1 MSLLTVM
8 SCCRYVRSA
17 LASVVMELAPV
28 LGKAA
33 TIEHLLPVFLALLK
47 DDFPDVR
54 LNIISKL
61 EQARCRV
68 NMQYTSQATR
78 SQRRSKAAAGLTA
91 CRSVV
96 ITLPLN
102 KAHLWLPYD
111 KRDDALPSAALRLHN
126 HPPLPD
132 ACLEAWHWQPL
143 WPSCRLT

>member
-1 MSLLTVM
+1 M

-68 NMQYTSQATR
+68 NMQYT
-78 SQRRSKAAAGLTA
+78 LTGYEEPETLQSG
-91 CRSVV
+91 CWTDS
-96 ITLPLN
+96 LPLC
-102 KAHLWLPYD
+102 
-111 KRDDALPSAALRLHN
+111 RHN
-126 HPPLPD
+126 I
-132 ACLEAWHWQPL
+132 ATE
-143 WPSCRLT
+143 